1 MKRTSFLLIL
11 TTCLCILASSCR
23 QASATD
29 SVFAEAEKL
38 MYTHPDSALKLLQ
51 AIPNPEQLVGKAQAD
66 YALLLTEARSQN
78 LFYATSDSLI
88 RIAVDYYK
96 DSGNK
101 EKAVK
106 SLIYLGDV
114 WLEMKDYRK
123 AVLPL
128 KQAEEEIE
136 HAKSPYLHSQLY
148 QNLGHLN
155 QMIGDF
161 TLAYSYYMKSFQV
174 LCTSQVIHP
183 WVWNWNDKFLTSLL
197 SLPLQ
202 EITEHI
208 QIRMDSLQGT
218 IVSCSL
224 KPDPNN
230 KQFHIGIQLSF
241 KESETLPSQIFWN
254 LANTPNVLK
263 ESDEM
268 IDSLYLASVHN
279 ADLGTQVL
287 AYKTLYK
294 RKLKAN
300 LYKEAT
306 YYIEKYEQAI
316 DAFHKE
322 QEDSQIKKIQQKYD
336 KEVLA
341 RKQAETQN
349 LLYKSILGFILFTFI
364 ISIVAFKYHINIK
377 RKKRKYA
384 QELQEQISQITS
396 LSDEKEQMETEILKL
411 KYMLSQS
418 KTINQECIAIKEW
431 GTLAD
436 IQALGLYLRLTQ
448 SAESYYPMSEL
459 PNLMHWLDLSSS
471 YFATRLKEKF
481 PHITHTGMNLCCL
494 IRMGYSIDQI
504 ATIMHIKTT
513 SIHRNIY
520 RTCTHLGLANNKET
534 FIDFITSF

>member
-1 MKRTSFLLIL
+1 MTAFYGCQHQQDLASIISKAEYLMYEYPDSSLKLIESIPHPERLTGKEQANYALIL
-11 TTCLCILASSCR
+11 T
-23 QASATD
+23 Q
-29 SVFAEAEKL
+29 V
-38 MYTHPDSALKLLQ
+38 
-51 AIPNPEQLVGKAQAD
+51 
-66 YALLLTEARSQN
+66 RSQHSIPI
-78 LFYATSDSLI
+78 TSDSLI
-88 RIAVDYYK
+88 RIAVDYYQNSDEMEQK
-96 DSGNK
+96 I
-101 EKAVK
+101 K
-106 SLIYLGDV
+106 SWFYLGHV
-114 WLEMKDYRK
+114 YLEMKEYRK

-136 HAKSPYLHSQLY
+136 HVKSPCLQSQLY

-155 QMIGDF
+155 QMTGDF
-161 TLAYSYYMKSFQV
+161 KLAYSYYMKSFQV
-174 LCTSQVIHP
+174 LCTNQVIHP
-183 WVWNWNDKFLTSLL
+183 RVWTLNDKYLTSLL

-208 QIRMDSLQGT
+208 QIRLDSLQRT

-224 KPDPNN
+224 KPDLNN
-230 KQFHIGIQLSF
+230 KQLHIGIQLSF
-241 KESETLPSQIFWN
+241 KESETLPSSIFWN

-263 ESDEM
+263 ESEEM

-294 RKLKAN
+294 KKLKAN
-300 LYKEAT
+300 LYKEAAK
-306 YYIEKYEQAI
+306 YMEKYEQALN
-316 DAFHKE
+316 AFHKE

-349 LLYKSILGFILFTFI
+349 LLYKSILSFILFTLV
-364 ISIVAFKYHINIK
+364 ISVVAFKYHINIK

-411 KYMLSQS
+411 NYMLSQS

-448 SAESYYPMSEL
+448 SPESYYPMSEL
-459 PNLMHWLDLSSS
+459 TNLMHWLDLSSS
-471 YFATRLKEKF
+471 NFATRLRDKF
-481 PHITHTGMNLCCL
+481 PMITPTEMNLCCL
-494 IRMGYSIDQI
+494 IRMGYSIEQI

-520 RTCTHLGLANNKET
+520 RTCTHLGLENNKEA
-534 FIDFITSF
+534 FIGFITSY